1 MSRNHGEVDSDKR
14 LVFISHTVAAGLGTS
29 RTYDRIKDILT
40 HPQYSNH

>member
-14 LVFISHTVAAGLGTS
+14 LVFINHTVAGTS